1 MVVPDTLFD
10 NEGMLDLVAR
20 RAAAAGMS
28 SAEQEDLRSRIA
40 RMFERAGSRE
50 RFINAE
56 FRRGSAI
63 DMIKRAGTEAITA
76 AGKRAED
83 IDLIIYCSVSR
94 GWLEPSTAAAVQ
106 AALGATN
113 ASCFDVVEACA
124 GWMRAVEVAGSLMAS
139 GRYRNAL
146 VVGVEDG
153 LQDIIMPVVKGTRVA
168 EENLAGFTVGSAATA
183 TFLEPD
189 DTQPVEIEIRSKG
202 TLHDICML
210 PLSSAAAFLP
220 DDGREVPVAGMFLS
234 YSEPLFSNAIQLM
247 VEATRP
253 WLATLDMTSVAL
265 FIPHAAS
272 QKAAE
277 VLRKLLHIPEE
288 KWLCPHGEFGNTVA
302 MSMPVALDFAVRTG
316 RVKRGDRICFLVAG
330 AGISFGYGMLTY

>member
-1 MVVPDTLFD
+1 
-10 NEGMLDLVAR
+10 MLGVVAR
-20 RAAAAGMS
+20 RAQAAGMS
-28 SAEQEDLRSRIA
+28 AAEQDDLRNRIG
-40 RMFERAGSRE
+40 RMFDRAGSRQ

-56 FRRGSAI
+56 LRRGSAI
-63 DMIKRAGTEAITA
+63 DMVKRAGTEAIAA
-76 AGKRAED
+76 AGKRPED

-124 GWMRAVEVAGSLMAS
+124 GWMRAVEVAVSLMAG
-139 GRYRNAL
+139 GRYANAL

-153 LQDIIMPVVKGTRVA
+153 LQDIIMPVVKGTRIA
-168 EENLAGFTVGSAATA
+168 DENLAGFTVGSAATA
-183 TFLEPD
+183 TLLEPD

-210 PLSSAAAFLP
+210 PLASAAAFLP
-220 DDGREVPVAGMFLS
+220 DDGRELPVADMFLS
-234 YSEPLFSNAIQLM
+234 HSEPLFSNAIQLM
-247 VEATRP
+247 VEAARP
-253 WLATLDMTSVAL
+253 RLATLDMETVAL

-272 QKAAE
+272 TKAAE
-277 VLRKLLHIPEE
+277 VLRKLLRVPEE

-302 MSMPVALDFAVRTG
+302 MAMPVALDFAIRTG
-316 RVKRGDRICFLVAG
+316 RVKRGDRIFFVVAG
-330 AGISFGYGMLTY
+330 AGISYGYGLVTY